1 MRRVLLG
8 TSALVAASVLG
19 AEGAQAKFDVTIN
32 GVYMG
37 VYGMVN
43 ESDKR
48 GEQGFRRQNQA
59 LNQDSEIHFRF
70 KQTFDNGITVGGRV
84 AMKGATNNGAPFV
97 NSGSAGM
104 DQIDEKWAYVRG
116 GFGELRFGDEDDARR
131 LFALRAPFAT
141 VLFMVDSVPFSLNNY
156 QFPPVHAVYTNS
168 TSPWLE
174 LESAKLLYFTPIFNG
189 FQLAA
194 SYAPD
199 GTQDRSQAGTGG
211 TDELQFSN
219 AMSLAGA
226 YNGEVGGVKLNA
238 TVGVSKAYS
247 EMSAYEDPFAL
258 HAGVN
263 VGIGAFT
270 IGGTIGMG
278 RDLTQA
284 AGSST
289 WNFAAATE
297 ADTFDIGGSYSMGHM
312 TFALAWSHGEY
323 KQLDNETDSL
333 DHIQLSASRWLGEGV
348 QLGAMVGLFDYDDE
362 GVADS
367 DNTGWQTAIGI
378 IMFL

>member
-1 MRRVLLG
+1 MRKTLLG
-8 TSALVAASVLG
+8 TTALIAASVLG
-19 AEGAQAKFDVTIN
+19 GEEAQAKFDVTIN
-32 GVYMG
+32 GVYMAI
-37 VYGMVN
+37 YGFIDEDDNV
-43 ESDKR
+43 

-70 KQTFDNGITVGGRV
+70 KQTFDNGITAGGRV
-84 AMKGATNNGAPFV
+84 GMKGATNNGGPLV

-104 DQIDEKWAYVRG
+104 DQIDEKWGYIRG
-116 GFGELRFGDEDDARR
+116 GFGELRFGDDDDARR
-131 LFALRAPFAT
+131 QFALRAPFAT
-141 VLFMVDSVPFSLNNY
+141 VMFMVSSVPFSLNNY
-156 QFPPVHAVYTNS
+156 QFPPGHAVFTNS
-168 TSPWLE
+168 TQPWLE
-174 LESAKLLYFTPIFNG
+174 LESAKLLYFTPEFNG

-226 YNGEVGGVKLNA
+226 YKGEVGGLKVNA

-247 EMSAYEDPFAL
+247 EMSAYEDPLAI
-258 HAGVN
+258 HAGLN

-270 IGGTIGMG
+270 VGGSIGAG

-284 AGSST
+284 PGSST

-297 ADTFDIGGSYSMGHM
+297 ADTFDIGASYAMGPM
-312 TFALAWSHGEY
+312 TFSLGWSHGAY
-323 KQLDNETDSL
+323 KQLDNNTDTL
-333 DHIQLSASRWLGEGV
+333 DHVQLSAASFLGEGLQV
-348 QLGAMVGLFDYDDE
+348 GAMVGLFDYDDK
-362 GVADS
+362 GPADS
-367 DNTGWQTAIGI
+367 DNSGWQTAVGI